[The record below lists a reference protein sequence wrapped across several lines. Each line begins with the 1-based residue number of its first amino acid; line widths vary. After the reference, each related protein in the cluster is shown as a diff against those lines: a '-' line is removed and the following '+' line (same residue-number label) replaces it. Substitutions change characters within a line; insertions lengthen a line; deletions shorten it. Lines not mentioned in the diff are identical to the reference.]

1 MCWRTRLWW
10 CHKSGAAESRQK
22 FLKLQKEPFS
32 SMGLSFFYSFHSPNM
47 SLLIARL
54 CPGLC
59 RLSTPLRSIQQGEV
73 VTAGKPNNLLQVGQR
88 SLQVGYEIR
97 ALMRKDSFSEA
108 AGLSMDWPIMELLG
122 GGLYAWGGEG
132 AVCSLCKNLC
142 WRQTMSEQNRQFWFN
157 IYNCF
162 ILTVC

>member
-1 MCWRTRLWW
+1 
-10 CHKSGAAESRQK
+10 
-22 FLKLQKEPFS
+22 
-32 SMGLSFFYSFHSPNM
+32 M

-59 RLSTPLRSIQQGEV
+59 RLSTPLRSIQRGEV

-88 SLQVGYEIR
+88 SLQVGYETQ

-122 GGLYAWGGEG
+122 GGLRAGEG
-132 AVCSLCKNLC
+132 GRNLA
-142 WRQTMSEQNRQFWFN
+142 
-157 IYNCF
+157 
-162 ILTVC
+162 